1 MLFEHPKNRDLNGF
15 DHDNMHGLWVFLVVQ
30 VDFMIHQQHEN
41 MDITS
46 NSHTNYRGY
55 SLLYPLLSII
65 SHEYSMN
72 IPLYISHDRRIFTSL
87 SCQFHFGG
95 WPHGRPHDS
104 RLENY
109 FGDAEAVRRA
119 TSFRDSE
126 PWHRMGN
133 PCAKWRFL
141 GGFLNDFP
149 ARHVWFLEAAS
160 SDIGEP

>member
-72 IPLYISHDRRIFTSL
+72 IPLYIYPMTVEFSLHCHVSFISVDGHMAVLTTPGWRITLATPKRCVGPRLSGIRSL
-87 SCQFHFGG
+87 DIG
-95 WPHGRPHDS
+95 WEIPA
-104 RLENY
+104 LN
-109 FGDAEAVRRA
+109 
-119 TSFRDSE
+119 
-126 PWHRMGN
+126 
-133 PCAKWRFL
+133 
-141 GGFLNDFP
+141 GGFLEVF
-149 ARHVWFLEAAS
+149 
-160 SDIGEP
+160 